1 MAFMGKT
8 IINICIDAD
17 VKRQFQALCAEA
29 GLSMTAGFSL
39 LARKCV
45 EEKRIPFD
53 DGARV
58 PAAQSMAA
66 PEEAGQMRDNPLS
79 VKNK

>member
-1 MAFMGKT
+1 MGKT

-45 EEKRIPFD
+45 EEKRIPFE
-53 DGARV
+53 DGGGV
-58 PAAQSMAA
+58 PNNETIA
-66 PEEAGQMRDNPLS
+66 PKEDAENEG
-79 VKNK
+79 